1 MISAVDL
8 HACGEPGR
16 VIVGGVRDVP
26 GRSMFEKM
34 QYLARHQDGLRLRM
48 LREPRGYP
56 AANCNLVLPPAH
68 PDADAGFVI
77 MEQVEYPPM
86 SGTNTICVT
95 TALLETGMIPMREP
109 VTELT
114 LEAPAGLI
122 RVRAE
127 CRDGKVTQ
135 VAFRNVPAF
144 AVHLDRTI
152 DVPTLGRVTVDVAW
166 GGMFYVIADAAP
178 FGLRLTPDEGRDITR
193 IGELIKAATA
203 EQLPVVHPDNPAIA
217 GVSIAQLSGPA
228 ASPDNHRRNAVI
240 VSTGKLDWN
249 RPSTWTGAIDRSPC
263 GTGTCAKMATLHAR
277 GQLDLGEPFRH
288 EGVLGTVFTGTLL
301 EETSVGPY
309 RAVVPQLAGTA
320 WITGFAQ
327 YVVDPQ
333 DPFPEGFTVSRGVG
347 HWKGDDGADVSEE
360 TCVLEVVHGKDPVV
374 DAKLEEIARAYR
386 QRFNQDAVMRVR
398 APVGQTFSRR

>member
-1 MISAVDL
+1 VRLDSMLSAVDL

-34 QYLARHQDGLRLRM
+34 QYLAQNHDGLRRRM

-56 AANCNLVLPPAH
+56 AANCNLVLPATH

-77 MEQVEYPPM
+77 MEQIEYPPM

-144 AVHLDRTI
+144 AVHLDATI
-152 DVPTLGRVTVDVAW
+152 EVPTLGSVRVDVAW

-178 FGLRLTPDEGRDITR
+178 FGLQLTPDEGRDITR
-193 IGELIKAATA
+193 IGELIKAATR
-203 EQLPVVHPDNPAIA
+203 EQLPVVHPENPHIRD
-217 GVSIAQLSGPA
+217 VTIAQLSGAP
-228 ASPDNHRRNAVI
+228 ASPANDRRNAVV
-240 VSTGKLDWN
+240 VSTGTFDWN
-249 RPSTWTGAIDRSPC
+249 RPVTWTGAIDRSPC

-277 GQLDLGEPFRH
+277 GALRIGQPFRH
-288 EGVLGTVFTGTLL
+288 EGILGTVFTGRLL
-301 EETSVGPY
+301 EETNVGPY
-309 RAVVPQLAGTA
+309 RAVVPELSGTA

-333 DPFPEGFTVSRGVG
+333 DPFPEGFTV
-347 HWKGDDGADVSEE
+347 GD
-360 TCVLEVVHGKDPVV
+360 
-374 DAKLEEIARAYR
+374 IW
-386 QRFNQDAVMRVR
+386 
-398 APVGQTFSRR
+398 